1 MPHFYGVPLQQLLTA
16 GAIAGALV
24 VGLYILKLKRR
35 PVPVPFSRIWERIL
49 RDKEATSLFSQLKR
63 LLSLLLQLALLTL
76 LLLALGDPRVAVN
89 LQEGRNVVVLIDAS
103 ASMQAVD
110 VSPSRLEKGK
120 ERIKEVVRG
129 LGSSDRMIIA
139 QMDSTVTPLS
149 TLTSDVPELEAA
161 LAAIKPSDTGADFA
175 RGLRFAS
182 DTLRGLPSPEIV
194 VVSDGALA
202 PPVDSLGP
210 IDLGDTKLS
219 FVSVGEQSK
228 NAAIT
233 SFSVRRYPLDKS
245 RYEAMLE
252 VTNTG
257 TEPVDLYLE
266 LQDGDQL
273 DAKGKPLVTDV
284 RRLSLKP
291 GERLPEFLP
300 NLAGSAHR
308 LRAEI
313 KLVPVGEP
321 QRDDDG
327 AIIDQHDDLP
337 ADDVAYA
344 LMPERRKAK
353 IQVVTT
359 GNIYLEAALLLDEY
373 LDVTNVSPGK
383 YPAAGTFDVTIF
395 DKVAPPIAPGS
406 GHILYL
412 DPPEAKDLPFTIEKE
427 LLDDDPEYKLGFDEI
442 DATHPILRHTQL
454 SDVNIGRAH
463 VLKGAV
469 KEDKVL
475 ASSFRGSILI
485 TGRRAGFKF
494 VALGLD
500 VERSNLPL
508 LISWPLFLLNTINDF
523 VEEDTGYISSFATGT
538 VWRVPAPQDLAS
550 ATLVEPNGT
559 ERTVPIADGRA
570 VFLGQRAGFY
580 TLKTTGDDAPYQT
593 EFAANLAD
601 PFESTIAPK
610 KELTIGDKSAGE
622 VSGFSVGVRREIW
635 AYLLLAVVAISAIEW
650 LTYHRRITV

>member
-1 MPHFYGVPLQQLLTA
+1 MPHFYGVPFQQLMMA
-16 GAIAGALV
+16 GGIAGALV

-63 LLSLLLQLALLTL
+63 LLSLLLQLALLAL
-76 LLLALGDPRVAVN
+76 LLLALGDPRAAVN
-89 LQEGRNVVVLIDAS
+89 LQEGRNVVVLIDTS

-120 ERIKEVVRG
+120 QRIKEVLRG
-129 LGSSDRMIIA
+129 LGSSDRMLIA

-149 TLTSDVPELEAA
+149 TMTSDVPELEAA
-161 LAAIKPSDTGADFA
+161 LAAVRASDTGADFA
-175 RGLRFAS
+175 KGLRFAT

-202 PPVDSLGP
+202 TPADSLGP
-210 IDLGDTKLS
+210 VDLGDTKLS
-219 FVSVGEQSK
+219 FVKVGESSR

-233 SFSVRRYPLDKS
+233 GFSVRRYPLDKS

-257 TEPVDLYLE
+257 SEPIDLFIE
-266 LQDGDQL
+266 LQDADQL
-273 DAKGKPLVTDV
+273 DAKGKALVTDV
-284 RRLSLKP
+284 RRVTLKA

-313 KLVPVGEP
+313 KLAPEGEP
-321 QRDDDG
+321 VRDDNGD
-327 AIIDQHDDLP
+327 IVDQHDDLP
-337 ADDVAYA
+337 TDDVAYA

-353 IQVVTT
+353 IQVVTS

-373 LDVTNVSPGK
+373 LDVTNVAPSK
-383 YPAAGTFDVTIF
+383 YPHEGSFDVTIF
-395 DKVAPPIAPGS
+395 DSVAPPLKPGS

-412 DPPEAKDLPFTIEKE
+412 NPTGKDVPFTIEKE
-427 LLDDDPEYKLGFDEI
+427 LVDDDPEYKLGFDEI
-442 DATHPILRHTQL
+442 EASHPILRHTQL
-454 SDVNIGRAH
+454 ADVNIGRAS
-463 VLKGAV
+463 VLKGGQ

-475 ASSFRGSILI
+475 AASFRGPILI
-485 TGRRAGFKF
+485 TGRRAGYKF

-538 VWRVPAPQDLAS
+538 VWRVPAPQNLAS
-550 ATLVEPNGT
+550 ATLIEPDGN

-580 TLKTTGDDAPYQT
+580 TLKATDEEAPYQT

-601 PFESTIAPK
+601 PFESTIAPRA
-610 KELTIGDKSAGE
+610 ELTIGNKDAGE

-635 AYLLLAVVAISAIEW
+635 AYLLLAVAAISAVEW